1 MWFAQQGIRVI
12 SIFQNREIGDR
23 PNLKPSW
30 TPFVPDLG
38 VKYTRRQMK
47 LQLRGQR
54 WLITRNFPLQCWPE
68 FSPQSVGTL
77 FSALKTLKLSV
88 AHLLCL
94 FGWAIKNSRK
104 SSLDMN
110 K

>member
-38 VKYTRRQMK
+38 VKYK
-47 LQLRGQR
+47 
-54 WLITRNFPLQCWPE
+54 CWPE

-104 SSLDMN
+104 SSRIWQMGSS
-110 K
+110 